1 MARKRD
7 IVIAIII
14 AGSFI
19 ITIGFFGL
27 MFIGLMGEGGEV
39 SFGGFGSRI
48 AVIEVFGNIID
59 SESVVRQL
67 KKWGESGNVRA
78 IVLHIDSPGGG
89 VAPSQEIYNEIL
101 RVRSED
107 EKVVVASMS
116 SVAASGGYLIACAC
130 DKIMANP
137 GTITGSIG
145 VILQF
150 PTLGELFNK
159 IGIAY
164 ETVKSGELKDV
175 GSMDRRMTAEER
187 RMLSAMVEDTYE
199 QFVEVVAEGRE
210 MEIDYVRKYADGSVF
225 SGRQA
230 LEIGLID
237 ALGGFEDAVRL
248 AGEMVG
254 IEGEPETIKEIKP
267 RRGFWDILGG
277 VSEEIENI
285 TSGEGHGPRIMYLY

>member
-7 IVIAIII
+7 IIIGIII
-14 AGSFI
+14 AGSFL

-27 MFIGLMGEGGEV
+27 MFIGLMAEGGDI
-39 SFGGFGSRI
+39 SFGGFGTRI
-48 AVIEVFGNIID
+48 AVIEVFGSITE

-67 KKWGESGNVRA
+67 KKWGESGSVRA

-107 EKVVVASMS
+107 EKLVLASMS

-130 DKIMANP
+130 DRIMANP

-150 PTLGELFNK
+150 PTLGELFDK
-159 IGIAY
+159 VGIAY

-187 RMLSAMVEDTYE
+187 RMLTAMVRDTYE
-199 QFVEVVAEGRE
+199 QFVEIVAEGRE
-210 MEIDYVRKYADGSVF
+210 MDIDYVRRYADGSIF

-237 ALGGFEDAVRL
+237 TLGGFEDAVRM
-248 AGEMVG
+248 AGEMAG
-254 IEGEPETIKEIKP
+254 IEGEPETIREIKP
-267 RRGFWDILGG
+267 PRGFWDILGG
-277 VSEEIENI
+277 VSKEIENI
-285 TSGEGHGPRIMYLY
+285 ASGEGRGPKVMYLY